1 MPKFAKTTLR
11 YALTA
16 FVVLGMIP
24 AAAWAGDLSSY
35 RGFHFGTDLTTVAK
49 LAGVSPSQAK
59 VVHLRPALIQELAWR
74 PRPLAASAQ
83 TEPAKEV
90 VFTFYNGELFQIA
103 INYDRYQT
111 EGMTTTDFIEA
122 ISSTYGAATKPAVAV
137 KVVQASSVD
146 QEEEVLAQWQ
156 DPEYRFDL
164 IRSRYGP
171 SFQLVGVLKRLEA
184 PVETAIQEAKRL
196 DIREAPQRDAER
208 AVREEEAERVKL
220 DKARLLNKPK
230 FRP

>member
-1 MPKFAKTTLR
+1 MLKFAKTALR
-11 YALTA
+11 FALTA

-24 AAAWAGDLSSY
+24 AAARAGDLSTY
-35 RGFHFGTDLTTVAK
+35 RNFQFGSDLSTVAK
-49 LAGVSPSQAK
+49 QAGASPSQAK
-59 VVHLRPALIQELAWR
+59 VIHLRPALIQELAWR
-74 PRPLAASAQ
+74 PRPLGASAQ

-103 INYDRYQT
+103 IKYDRYQT

-122 ISSTYGAATKPAVAV
+122 ISSTYGTATKPAAAV
-137 KVVQASSVD
+137 KVLPASSVE

-156 DPEYRFDL
+156 DPAYRFDL

-171 SFQLVGVLKRLEA
+171 SFQLVGILKRLEA
-184 PVETAIQEAKRL
+184 PVEAAIQEAKRL
-196 DIREAPQRDAER
+196 DVREAPQREAER
-208 AVREEEAERVKL
+208 AAREDEAERVKL